1 MSQTRIVTFNT
12 FFSLYSNFKKAC
24 ELRGVT
30 MSRQMEHLTQEYLNG
45 NLASLD
51 TLSSYVSKAKES
63 SANETKC
70 YKMNLHFDA
79 DLYQSLKE
87 SLLSCSRTRPSSF
100 FTFVMAFFVSQISAD
115 ALHRADA
122 YSFFKAADPSIC
134 HIVYAL
140 KYYAPDGTNRA
151 PKLVHTE
158 YFYELCTEDRFQFYQ
173 EIDRECPLITVLSA
187 PRP

>member
-30 MSRQMEHLTQEYLNG
+30 MSRQMEHLTQEYLNE

-79 DLYQSLKE
+79 DLYQKLKE
-87 SLLSCSRTRPSSF
+87 SLSCSQTRPSSF
-100 FTFVMAFFVSQISAD
+100 FTFIMAYDISKISAD
-115 ALHRADA
+115 AMHKAEA
-122 YSFFKAADPSIC
+122 YSFFKAADPSIG
-134 HIVYAL
+134 HIVYAF
-140 KYYAPDGTNRA
+140 KYYFPDDTNGA
-151 PKLVHTE
+151 KTLVHTE
-158 YFYELCTEDRFQFYQ
+158 YRYRLCTEKDFQFYQ
-173 EIDRECPLITVLSA
+173 KIDREYELITVLA
-187 PRP
+187 VHRP

>member
-12 FFSLYSNFKKAC
+12 FFSIYSNFKKAC
-24 ELRGVT
+24 ELHGVT
-30 MSRQMEHLTQEYLNG
+30 MSKQMEHLTQEYLKG

-51 TLSSYVSKAKES
+51 TLSSYVSKAKDS
-63 SANETKC
+63 SVNETKC

-100 FTFVMAFFVSQISAD
+100 FTFLMAYDVSRMSAD
-115 ALHRADA
+115 ALHREEA

-134 HIVYAL
+134 DIVYAF
-140 KYYAPDGTNRA
+140 KYYLPDDTNGA
-151 PKLVHTE
+151 KTLVHTE
-158 YFYELCTEDRFQFYQ
+158 YCYRLCTEEDFQFYQ
-173 EIDRECPLITVLSA
+173 KIDREYELITVLA
-187 PRP
+187 VHRP